1 MGARKKEMPVLKE
14 NEKRNK
20 GGRPPKYKTEL
31 DFDKV
36 CRIYF
41 ARLIETDKM
50 PNKAGLL
57 LELDIS
63 RPVYADYKK
72 KFPDTIKRAENII
85 ENAWVQ
91 RLSGNAA
98 TGAIFYLKNAFH
110 LYYRDR
116 RETDITS
123 GGEPLK
129 GIEINVRKDSKL

>member
-1 MGARKKEMPVLKE
+1 M
-14 NEKRNK
+14 
-20 GGRPPKYKTEL
+20 
-31 DFDKV
+31 
-36 CRIYF
+36 
-41 ARLIETDKM
+41 
-50 PNKAGLL
+50 
-57 LELDIS
+57 ELDIS